1 MDHTGLIRRSQLT
14 IYTRWSAVIQP
25 TEPASQR
32 DLRADIHPSDQSDK
46 TSPTRTKQQR
56 LRPMH
61 SPTSQSLIWSSAR
74 PWVIQTPLQRIGRAY
89 DSGPPDAKID
99 FSKKKNF
106 KSFQDWMRT
115 LITLVTS
122 LLELHRQIVGRRC
135 EIFASSN
142 CASETWISTH
152 EWHDH
157 KTRSYNFSALR
168 HIVRGGYAWTNTPS
182 WESFNAGN

>member
-1 MDHTGLIRRSQLT
+1 MIRCDPAHRACKSKRPARRHPPIGPVRQDLAHQNKATAPSTDAFSNQSEPYLVIRASMGHSDTAPAYRSC
-14 IYTRWSAVIQP
+14 I
-25 TEPASQR
+25 
-32 DLRADIHPSDQSDK
+32 
-46 TSPTRTKQQR
+46 R
-56 LRPMH
+56 LR
-61 SPTSQSLIWSSAR
+61 
-74 PWVIQTPLQRIGRAY
+74 TPRCQNW
-89 DSGPPDAKID
+89 
-99 FSKKKNF
+99 FFKKKNF